1 MSDLSESFFASS
13 RGNLAN
19 YVLPFQ
25 MPKPPKKVLKGENAG
40 DTPYVIFASP
50 LMCYLPVQ
58 SSNGQETTQPIRSGW
73 HLTCDHTSQSE
84 ICQTFHVIFARPFMS
99 YLPVSQVG
107 ANTTPANQNWLAFNL
122 CCLANMTWSWQ
133 IWHEIYSCWNFFLR
147 YWQIL
152 YILYEMFGSC
162 LWFTKICKEVNPTSS
177 PNNQEATQWG
187 QGFQKSICEQ
197 GSKWKVAI
205 SP

>member
-1 MSDLSESFFASS
+1 MSYLSDSFYASS

-25 MPKPPKKVLKGENAG
+25 MPKPPKKVLKGENTG
-40 DTPYVIFASP
+40 DTPLLIFASP

-58 SSNGQETTQPIRSGW
+58 SSNGQETTQPIRYGW
-73 HLTCDHTSQSE
+73 HLTCNHTSQSE

-122 CCLANMTWSWQ
+122 CCLANMTKGWQ
-133 IWHEIYSCWNFFLR
+133 IWLRIYTCWNFFLR

-152 YILYEMFGSC
+152 YILY
-162 LWFTKICKEVNPTSS
+162 LKHL
-177 PNNQEATQWG
+177 
-187 QGFQKSICEQ
+187 
-197 GSKWKVAI
+197 
-205 SP
+205 